1 MLPRQFVPLC
11 GDCGP
16 GHVVQNCPL
25 RNPPTL
31 KTGPVALVNLMRV
44 IPNPNKSLCGTSET
58 SKMIQEE
65 VYDVTRAQ
73 KAQVSIHKSQSAE
86 PRNSSPQLSFKV
98 KKYPDPRRWLAIGGG
113 HKATNQRSGHAP
125 HHGWNPSKYWRCEVN
140 RQGVWRPHTFN
151 P

>member
-1 MLPRQFVPLC
+1 MGRLAIKCFGCGGPHRKVECPNRMLPGQSVPLC

-31 KTGPVALVNLMRV
+31 KTGLVALVNLMRV
-44 IPNPNKSLCGTSET
+44 IPNPDISICRPSKI

-65 VYDVTRAQ
+65 VYVVTWAQ

-86 PRNSSPQLSFKV
+86 PGNSSP
-98 KKYPDPRRWLAIGGG
+98 
-113 HKATNQRSGHAP
+113 
-125 HHGWNPSKYWRCEVN
+125 
-140 RQGVWRPHTFN
+140 
-151 P
+151 